1 MMKYMATLPT
11 ESYITHMLFYCR
23 NSQGT
28 LKKFTVHN
36 MPYMIHQPT
45 ENLVLTAFK
54 MKGLKLPPNVLYILG
69 IQYHMCITLQHTS
82 YIKAVRWNFTVTIQE
97 LFSDCRQQTF
107 SIFATNGCMAHE
119 LNGALEKWQ
128 ITFW

>member
-1 MMKYMATLPT
+1 MKYMATLPT
-11 ESYITHMLFYCR
+11 ELYKYVVLLL

-28 LKKFTVHN
+28 LKKFIVHN

-82 YIKAVRWNFTVTIQE
+82 YIKVVRWNFTVTIQE

-107 SIFATNGCMAHE
+107 SIFATKGCMAHE

-128 ITFW
+128 ITF